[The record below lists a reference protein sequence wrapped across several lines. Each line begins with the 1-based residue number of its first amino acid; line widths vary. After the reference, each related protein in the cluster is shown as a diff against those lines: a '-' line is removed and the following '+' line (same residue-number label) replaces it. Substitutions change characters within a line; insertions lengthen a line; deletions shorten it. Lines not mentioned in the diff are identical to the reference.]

1 MQMILIELGGRRPA
15 QGSYVDQR
23 RRDLTVR
30 PTKLQS
36 GTAAEID
43 SLGAHISFCKKGI
56 RHGRRQVISPV
67 DEWQSHHLEV
77 PVDDR
82 QAFVKSR
89 RPNSRRKQTSASRK
103 DCVDCGNV
111 MFPVT
116 IPAMPLDI
124 LGW

>member
-1 MQMILIELGGRRPA
+1 MQMILIELGGRRPT
-15 QGSYVDQR
+15 QGSDVDQR

-43 SLGAHISFCKKGI
+43 SLEAHLSFCKKRI
-56 RHGRRQVISPV
+56 RHGRRQVISPI
-67 DEWQSHHLEV
+67 DERQSHHLEV

-89 RPNSRRKQTSASRK
+89 RPNSTRKQTSASRK
-103 DCVDCGNV
+103 DCDCGNV

-116 IPAMPLDI
+116 IPAIPLDI